1 MEKEILLYFL
11 VEFQSVDIY
20 CLPRRFYRHEY
31 FSGFDSYPGVFNL
44 DPVIGAISL
53 LDEFWQSTQT
63 MFSMTAMVTDHGT
76 PSLSSVVPVYVSF
89 KDGVFKHCIMKNDLK
104 YVLIAVFPQVLAG

>member
-1 MEKEILLYFL
+1 MEKGILLYFL

-31 FSGFDSYPGVFNL
+31 FSGFDSYPDVFNL
-44 DPVIGAISL
+44 DPIHGAISL

-63 MFSMTAMVTDHGT
+63 MFSMTAMVADHGI
-76 PSLSSVVPVYVSF
+76 PSLTSVVPVYVSF
-89 KDGVFKHCIMKNDLK
+89 RMAYLSIV
-104 YVLIAVFPQVLAG
+104 YVAKEVRDICMYGEIKEN